1 MTHCNWIYDILDEK
15 KEKELRVFE
24 NEHFMLQK
32 DIKFN
37 EGDDIQT
44 LYCLAIP
51 KQRDLKSIRDLNAS
65 HLPLLKSMLEECYP
79 AMEKMFGL
87 KKNKFKPAFFHYQP
101 TYYHLH
107 VHFIHVVATPHDNS
121 VSLEQVIFNI
131 EMASDYY

>member
-1 MTHCNWIYDILDEK
+1 MSHCNWVYDILDEK

-37 EGDDIQT
+37 EGDDLQT

-65 HLPLLKSMLEECYP
+65 HLPLLKSMNEECYP

-87 KKNKFKPAFFHYQP
+87 KRYKFKPAFFHY
-101 TYYHLH
+101 
-107 VHFIHVVATPHDNS
+107 
-121 VSLEQVIFNI
+121 
-131 EMASDYY
+131 